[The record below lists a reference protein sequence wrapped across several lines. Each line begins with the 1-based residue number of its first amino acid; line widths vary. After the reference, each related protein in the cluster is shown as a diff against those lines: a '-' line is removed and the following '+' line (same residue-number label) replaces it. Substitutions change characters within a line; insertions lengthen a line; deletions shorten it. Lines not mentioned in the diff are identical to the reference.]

1 MKRLATSLHKQVF
14 LYNSPP
20 TWLSLETLFLFNM
33 IKYRHL
39 QQQLA
44 IPSALERAQEGEHCL
59 FAVFFRQIHRQ
70 AARPVSHVS
79 AASCSYRLQTIST
92 LVTR

>member
-1 MKRLATSLHKQVF
+1 
-14 LYNSPP
+14 
-20 TWLSLETLFLFNM
+20 M

-39 QQQLA
+39 HLLLQQLA
-44 IPSALERAQEGEHCL
+44 ILSALERAQEGDDCL
-59 FAVFFRQIHRQ
+59 FAVFFRQVHRQ

-79 AASCSYRLQTIST
+79 TASCSYRLQNISN